1 MRDEFYFPS
10 KDGNTEIHTIEWKP
24 DKEVRAV
31 LQICHGMVEYI
42 GRYDEFAQFLCDNG
56 YYVVG
61 NDHLGHGK
69 SVQAKSEYGFFNEKY
84 GNVCVLGDIH
94 TLRQRTM
101 KKYPDVPYFMLGHS
115 MGSSL
120 LRQYIQMYG
129 NGLAGVVLMGT
140 VADHNKAALVFGKR
154 LCRMMAAIRGW
165 HYRSKLVDHLAIGG
179 YNKKFKPAH
188 TRADWIT
195 SDHER
200 LESYAT
206 DPMCSFMFTVNAY
219 YNVFAGMI
227 GMQRKESVYMIS
239 KGLPVLF
246 VSGADDPVGDFGKGV
261 RKIYEKYKRAGIQD
275 VTLRLYTGDRH
286 EILNETD
293 RQQVYADLLAWFEER
308 ICGTGQKGPYL
319 KM

>member
-24 DKEVRAV
+24 EGEVRAV

-42 GRYDEFAQFLCDNG
+42 RRYDEFAQFLCGEG

-69 SVQAKSEYGFFNEKY
+69 SIQAKSEYGFFNEKY
-84 GNVCVLGDIH
+84 GNACVLGDMH
-94 TLRQRTM
+94 TLRQRTE
-101 KKYPDVPYFMLGHS
+101 KKYPGVPYFMLGHS

-120 LRQYIQMYG
+120 LRQYVQMYG
-129 NGLAGVVLMGT
+129 NGLSGAVLMGT
-140 VADHNKAALVFGKR
+140 VADHKKAALLFGKR
-154 LCRMMAAIRGW
+154 LCRVMAAFRGW
-165 HYRSKLVDHLAIGG
+165 HYRSKMVDNLVLGA
-179 YNKKFKPAH
+179 YNKKFKPAR

-195 SDHER
+195 SDNEK
-200 LESYAT
+200 LDMYVA
-206 DPMCSFMFTVNAY
+206 DPLCSFMSTVNAY
-219 YNVFAGMI
+219 YNVFSGMI
-227 GMQRKESVYMIS
+227 GIQRKESVYMIP

-246 VSGADDPVGDFGKGV
+246 VSGADDPVGEFGKGV
-261 RKIYEKYKRAGIQD
+261 RKIYEKYRAAGIRD

-293 RQQVYADLLAWFEER
+293 RDQVYKDLLGWFEKH
-308 ICGTGQKGPYL
+308 I
-319 KM
+319 

>member
-10 KDGNTEIHTIEWKP
+10 KDGNTEIHTMEWTP
-24 DKEVRAV
+24 QGEVKAV
-31 LQICHGMVEYI
+31 LQICHGMIEYV
-42 GRYDEFAQFLCDNG
+42 GRYEEFAEFLCEKG

-84 GNVCVLGDIH
+84 GNVGVLGDMH

-129 NGLAGVVLMGT
+129 NGLSGVILMGT
-140 VADHNKAALVFGKR
+140 VADHGKASLLFGKR
-154 LCRMMAAIRGW
+154 LCRLMAAFRGW
-165 HYRSKLVDHLAIGG
+165 HYRSKMVDNLAIGG

-195 SDHER
+195 SDFER
-200 LESYAT
+200 LEAYAS
-206 DPMCSFMFTVNAY
+206 DPLCSFRFTVNAY
-219 YNVFAGMI
+219 YNMFLGMLST
-227 GMQRKESVYMIS
+227 QRKEGVYMIPKS
-239 KGLPVLF
+239 LPVLF
-246 VSGADDPVGDFGKGV
+246 VSGAEDPVGEFGKGV
-261 RKIYEKYKRAGIQD
+261 RKIYEKYRAAGIQD
-275 VTLRLYTGDRH
+275 VTLRLYVGDRH

-293 RQQVYADLLAWFEER
+293 REQVFEDLLEWLEEHR
-308 ICGTGQKGPYL
+308 KGTP
-319 KM
+319 

>member
-24 DKEVRAV
+24 EGEVRAV

-42 GRYDEFAQFLCDNG
+42 RRYDEFAQFLCGEG

-69 SVQAKSEYGFFNEKY
+69 SIQAKSEYGFFNEKY
-84 GNVCVLGDIH
+84 GNACVLGDMH
-94 TLRQRTM
+94 TLRQRTE
-101 KKYPDVPYFMLGHS
+101 KKYPGVPYFMLGHS

-129 NGLAGVVLMGT
+129 NGLNGAVLMGT
-140 VADHNKAALVFGKR
+140 VADHKKAALLFGKR
-154 LCRMMAAIRGW
+154 LCRVMAAFRGW
-165 HYRSKLVDHLAIGG
+165 HYRSKMVDNLVLGA
-179 YNKKFKPAH
+179 YNKKFKPAR

-195 SDHER
+195 SDNEN
-200 LESYAT
+200 LDMYVA
-206 DPMCSFMFTVNAY
+206 DPLCSFMFTVNAY
-219 YNVFAGMI
+219 YNVFSGMI
-227 GMQRKESVYMIS
+227 GIQRKESVYMIP

-246 VSGADDPVGDFGKGV
+246 VSGADDPVGEFGKGV
-261 RKIYEKYKRAGIQD
+261 RKIYEKYRAAGIRD

-293 RQQVYADLLAWFEER
+293 RDQVYKDLLGWFEKH
-308 ICGTGQKGPYL
+308 I
-319 KM
+319 